1 MNKLITNGY
10 GSSFTSLTIQNN
22 TITKESTNT
31 YGNFKTINETGFYKY
46 ILQQQYNWK
55 IPIIYHLDTN
65 KIIMK
70 YYHTYIPIYKLF
82 YTISKTIQSNMLLY
96 IIKELDIL
104 HKFEYITL
112 SKEDFINNIKIETQ
126 EKILLRYKDIELI
139 LNTYDNITHV
149 NSIPLLSFQIILKY
163 IDEYINTYINNLDE
177 YKFSII
183 HGDCQFSNILYNEEN
198 DDIIFIDPRGYF
210 GDKKIYGLKEYDI
223 AKVYFALS
231 GYDYFDKLEV
241 NNLIIRNN
249 NNLIIDDFSINLD
262 FLKKIDIISVLVISI
277 WLGNAHAFKHN
288 PIKTA
293 MSHFYAR
300 YLGTLLFRQ

>member
-10 GSSFTSLTIQNN
+10 GSSFTSLTIEND
-22 TITKESTNT
+22 TIIKKSTNA
-31 YGNFKTINETGFYKY
+31 YGNFKTTNEIKFYKY
-46 ILQQQYNWK
+46 ILEKQYNWK
-55 IPIIYHLDTN
+55 IPVIYYLDTD

-70 YYHTYIPIYKLF
+70 YYKTYIPIYKLF
-82 YTISKTIQSNMLLY
+82 YTFSKTVQSTLLSC
-96 IIKELDIL
+96 IIKELQIL
-104 HKFEYITL
+104 HTFEYITL
-112 SKEDFINNIKIETQ
+112 NKEDFIHNIKIETQ

-139 LNTYDNITHV
+139 INTYENIIYV
-149 NSIPLLSFQIILKY
+149 NSMKLLSFNDILININRY
-163 IDEYINTYINNLDE
+163 IDIYINSLSS

-198 DDIIFIDPRGYF
+198 NDIIFIDPRGYF

-241 NNLIIRNN
+241 NNLIIRDN
-249 NNLIIDDFSINLD
+249 NNLIIDDFSINLE

-277 WLGNAHAFKHN
+277 WLGNAHAFKN
-288 PIKTA
+288 NRMKTA

-300 YLGTLLFRQ
+300 YLLTLLFRE